1 MAGSYLPG
9 PICHD
14 PFSPAIPARTSGI
27 LGRNDAGDPA
37 RLAKPGDTPGSI
49 GHNDHAAMLADQ
61 SHLPQFPKQQI
72 AELGTKKKIPVWKV
86 AEALVY
92 RSEVMAVDIDGAPHA
107 YHPPT
112 QSHPHGRGPGLALDD
127 IRNATK
133 NPKEE
138 VNAKT
143 KWVGVVVDK
152 KTGQPVI
159 QADGFYVS
167 PTSLQ
172 YEKFPR
178 EDPRRYVDAST
189 IPYLVLSPF
198 LKGKVEFGDLAV
210 IVLNRKQTK
219 VAYAI
224 IADGGPKHSL
234 GEGSLALS
242 YDLGLG
248 RGGIENGDIVYVLF
262 PGSGGGESNVRRGD
276 PRTRDQIVLEAKEL
290 FYGWGGMARIKQV
303 FPDSIKIKH
312 G

>member
-9 PICHD
+9 PTCHD
-14 PFSPAIPARTSGI
+14 PFAAQVPARTVGT

-37 RLAKPGDTPGSI
+37 NGAKRGDTPGSL
-49 GHNDHAAMLADQ
+49 GHNDHAASLADTPGL
-61 SHLPQFPKQQI
+61 SPLEKQKV

-86 AEALVY
+86 AEALIY
-92 RSEVMAVDIDGAPHA
+92 RSEVMAVDIDGAAHA
-107 YHPPT
+107 YHPAT
-112 QSHPHGRGPGLALDD
+112 AAHPHGKGSGLGLDD
-127 IRNATK
+127 LRNATK

-138 VNAKT
+138 INPKT
-143 KWVGVVVDK
+143 KWVGVVTDK
-152 KTGQPVI
+152 KTGQPI
-159 QADGFYVS
+159 LQADGFYVS

-172 YEKFPR
+172 YEKYPR

-189 IPYLVLSPF
+189 IPYLVMSPF

-219 VAYAI
+219 VACAI

-242 YDLGLG
+242 RDLGLG
-248 RGGIENGDIVYVLF
+248 RGGVDHGDVIYLLF
-262 PGSGGGESNVRRGD
+262 PGSGGGESHVRQGD
-276 PRTRDQIVLEAKEL
+276 PRTREQIVQEATEL
-290 FYGWGGMARIKQV
+290 FYGWGGMARIKQL
-303 FPDSIKIKH
+303 FPDSGKITH